1 MSNQQSINYSI
12 KIDYPAVEIR
22 RILTNDFLDSDEQNA
37 LMLIIFHEFFKQLKS
52 HNVFDENILEELHYL
67 IEGFFDDLETNDFFE
82 LN

>member
-1 MSNQQSINYSI
+1 MTNQQSIDYSI
-12 KIDYPAVEIR
+12 KIEYPAAEIK
-22 RILTNDFLDSDEQNA
+22 RILTNDLFDADEQNA

-52 HNVFDENILEELHYL
+52 HNVFDENILEELDYL